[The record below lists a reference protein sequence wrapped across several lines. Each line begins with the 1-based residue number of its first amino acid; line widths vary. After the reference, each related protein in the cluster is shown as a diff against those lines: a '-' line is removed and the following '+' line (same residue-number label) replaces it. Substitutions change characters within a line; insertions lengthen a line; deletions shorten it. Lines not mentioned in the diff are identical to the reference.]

1 MRAQSLEPVE
11 LVVEFRSGLRI
22 AVRKVDA
29 GDDDAFDR
37 RLDIARFL
45 IVAIAGKG
53 GAGQDR
59 IGLARQNGDA
69 VPGLLS
75 VPHRAIA
82 GLVDR
87 GTGKSASVDFN
98 SCRQTT
104 SGFAARNQRNR
115 FGSRRLILLMLNVAI
130 FM

>member
-22 AVRKVDA
+22 AVRKVNA

-53 GAGQDR
+53 GADQTGSALR
-59 IGLARQNGDA
+59 ARMATPFQVFCPRHTA
-69 VPGLLS
+69 P
-75 VPHRAIA
+75 
-82 GLVDR
+82 
-87 GTGKSASVDFN
+87 
-98 SCRQTT
+98 
-104 SGFAARNQRNR
+104 
-115 FGSRRLILLMLNVAI
+115 
-130 FM
+130 